1 MNFSE
6 AFDHLKKD
14 EVMSFLIKKLG
25 NQITLTD
32 RYDKDFAKA
41 ISLLIIEQQVSFKAA
56 ITIKGRFLKL
66 ILNKTSKEIINI
78 DDLQMQSV
86 GISHRKVSYIKNT
99 YSYFIRNRVD
109 FKTLDEKGVIKELTQ
124 IKGIGK
130 WTAEMF
136 LIFILFKT
144 DVFSKGDLALLN
156 SIKINYSLKDLSNK
170 KLDSFIKKWTPFNTI
185 ASLLLWKSIEEKI
198 FFKKTQKRL
207 KNSQN

>member
-86 GISHRKVSYIKNT
+86 GISHRKVNYIKNT
-99 YSYFIRNRVD
+99 YSYFIKNKID

-156 SIKINYSLKDLSNK
+156 SIKINYSIKDLSNQ

-198 FFKKTQKRL
+198 FFKK
-207 KNSQN
+207 S

>member
-78 DDLQMQSV
+78 DDLQMQSI
-86 GISHRKVSYIKNT
+86 GISHRKVNYIKNT
-99 YSYFIRNRVD
+99 YSYFIKNKID

-156 SIKINYSLKDLSNK
+156 SIKINYSLKDLSNQ

-198 FFKKTQKRL
+198 FFKK
-207 KNSQN
+207 

>member
-1 MNFSE
+1 LNFSE
-6 AFDHLKKD
+6 AFDHLKKE
-14 EVMSFLIKKLG
+14 EVMSFLIKKFG

-66 ILNKTSKEIINI
+66 ILNKTNEEIINI
-78 DDLQMQSV
+78 DDLQMKSV
-86 GISHRKVSYIKNT
+86 GISHRKVNYIKNT
-99 YSYFIRNRVD
+99 YSYFIKNKVD
-109 FKTLDEKGVIKELTQ
+109 FETLDEKGVIKELTQ

-156 SIKINYSLKDLSNK
+156 SIKTNYSLKDLSNK
-170 KLDSFIKKWTPFNTI
+170 KLDSFIKIWTPFNTI
-185 ASLLLWKSIEEKI
+185 ASLVLWKSIEEKI
-198 FFKKTQKRL
+198 FFKK
-207 KNSQN
+207 

>member
-6 AFDHLKKD
+6 AFDHLRKD

-56 ITIKGRFLKL
+56 ITIKGRFLNL

-78 DDLQMQSV
+78 DDLQMQSI
-86 GISHRKVSYIKNT
+86 GISHRKVNYIKNT
-99 YSYFIRNRVD
+99 YSYFIKNKID

-156 SIKINYSLKDLSNK
+156 SIKINYSLKDLSNQ

-198 FFKKTQKRL
+198 FFNKTQK
-207 KNSQN
+207 

>member
-6 AFDHLKKD
+6 GFDYLRKD

-78 DDLQMQSV
+78 DDLQMQSI
-86 GISHRKVSYIKNT
+86 GISHRKVNYIKNT
-99 YSYFIRNRVD
+99 YSYFIKNKID

-156 SIKINYSLKDLSNK
+156 SIKINYSLKDLSNQ
-170 KLDSFIKKWTPFNTI
+170 KLDSLIKKWTPFNTI
-185 ASLLLWKSIEEKI
+185 ASLLLWKSI
-198 FFKKTQKRL
+198 
-207 KNSQN
+207 

>member
-78 DDLQMQSV
+78 DDLKMQSV
-86 GISHRKVSYIKNT
+86 GISHRKVNYIKNT
-99 YSYFIRNRVD
+99 YSYFIKNKID

-156 SIKINYSLKDLSNK
+156 SIKINYSLKDLSNQ
-170 KLDSFIKKWTPFNTI
+170 KLDSFIKRWTPFNTI

-198 FFKKTQKRL
+198 FFKNH
-207 KNSQN
+207 KND

>member
-78 DDLQMQSV
+78 DDSEMQSV
-86 GISHRKVSYIKNT
+86 GISHRKVNYIKNT
-99 YSYFIRNRVD
+99 YSYFIKNKID
-109 FKTLDEKGVIKELTQ
+109 FKTLDEKEVIKELTQ

-156 SIKINYSLKDLSNK
+156 SIKINYSLKDLSNQ
-170 KLDSFIKKWTPFNTI
+170 KLDSLIKKWTPFNTI

-198 FFKKTQKRL
+198 FFKK
-207 KNSQN
+207 S

>member
-6 AFDHLKKD
+6 GFDYLRKD

-32 RYDKDFAKA
+32 RYDKDFARA

-66 ILNKTSKEIINI
+66 ILNKTSKEIIDI
-78 DDLQMQSV
+78 DDLEMQSV
-86 GISHRKVSYIKNT
+86 GISHRKVNYIKNT
-99 YSYFIRNRVD
+99 YSYFIKNNVD

-124 IKGIGK
+124 IKGIGT

-156 SIKINYSLKDLSNK
+156 SIKTNYSIKDLSNK
-170 KLDSFIKKWTPFNTI
+170 KLDSFIEKWTPFNTI

-198 FFKKTQKRL
+198 FFKK
-207 KNSQN
+207 S

>member
-56 ITIKGRFLKL
+56 ITIKGRFLNL

-78 DDLQMQSV
+78 DDLQMQSI
-86 GISHRKVSYIKNT
+86 GISHRKVNYIKNT
-99 YSYFIRNRVD
+99 YSYFIKNKID

-156 SIKINYSLKDLSNK
+156 SIKINYTIKDLSNQ

-198 FFKKTQKRL
+198 FFKK
-207 KNSQN
+207 S

>member
-6 AFDHLKKD
+6 GFDYLRKD

-56 ITIKGRFLKL
+56 ITIKGRFLNL

-78 DDLQMQSV
+78 DDLEMQSI
-86 GISHRKVSYIKNT
+86 GISHRKVNYIKNT
-99 YSYFIRNRVD
+99 YSYFIKNKID

-156 SIKINYSLKDLSNK
+156 SIKINYSLKDLSNQ

-198 FFKKTQKRL
+198 FFKK
-207 KNSQN
+207 S

>member
-6 AFDHLKKD
+6 AFDHLKKE

-66 ILNKTSKEIINI
+66 ILNKTNEEIINI
-78 DDLQMQSV
+78 DDLQMKSV
-86 GISHRKVSYIKNT
+86 GISHRKVNYIKNT
-99 YSYFIRNRVD
+99 YSYFIKNKVD
-109 FKTLDEKGVIKELTQ
+109 FETLDEKGVIKELTQ

-144 DVFSKGDLALLN
+144 DIFSKGDLALLN
-156 SIKINYSLKDLSNK
+156 SIKINYSLKDLSNQ

-198 FFKKTQKRL
+198 FFKKR
-207 KNSQN
+207 

>member
-6 AFDHLKKD
+6 GFDYLRKD

-56 ITIKGRFLKL
+56 ITIKGRFLNL

-78 DDLQMQSV
+78 DDLQMQSI
-86 GISHRKVSYIKNT
+86 GISHRKVNYIKNT
-99 YSYFIRNRVD
+99 YSYFIKNKID

-156 SIKINYSLKDLSNK
+156 SIKINYSIKDLSNQ

-198 FFKKTQKRL
+198 FFKKNTKMI
-207 KNSQN
+207 KK

>member
-25 NQITLTD
+25 NQITLKD

-78 DDLQMQSV
+78 DDLQMQSI
-86 GISHRKVSYIKNT
+86 GISHRKVNYIKNT
-99 YSYFIRNRVD
+99 YSYFIKNKID

-156 SIKINYSLKDLSNK
+156 SIKINYSLKDLSNQ
-170 KLDSFIKKWTPFNTI
+170 KLDSLIKKWTPFNTI
-185 ASLLLWKSIEEKI
+185 ASLLLWKSIEEKF
-198 FFKKTQKRL
+198 FFKK
-207 KNSQN
+207 S

>member
-6 AFDHLKKD
+6 GFDYLRKD

-32 RYDKDFAKA
+32 RYDKDFARA

-78 DDLQMQSV
+78 DDLEMQSI
-86 GISHRKVSYIKNT
+86 GISHRKVNYIKNT
-99 YSYFIRNRVD
+99 YSYFIKNKID

-156 SIKINYSLKDLSNK
+156 SIKINYGLKDLSNQ

-198 FFKKTQKRL
+198 FFKK
-207 KNSQN
+207 S

>member
-66 ILNKTSKEIINI
+66 ILNKTNEEIINI
-78 DDLQMQSV
+78 DDLQMKSV
-86 GISHRKVSYIKNT
+86 GISHRKVNYIKNT
-99 YSYFIRNRVD
+99 YSYFIKNKVD
-109 FKTLDEKGVIKELTQ
+109 FETLDEKVVIKELTQ

-198 FFKKTQKRL
+198 FFKKR
-207 KNSQN
+207 

>member
-6 AFDHLKKD
+6 AFDHLRKD

-56 ITIKGRFLKL
+56 ITIKGRFLNL

-78 DDLQMQSV
+78 DDLQMQSI
-86 GISHRKVSYIKNT
+86 GISHRKVNYIKNT
-99 YSYFIRNRVD
+99 YSYFIKNKID

-156 SIKINYSLKDLSNK
+156 SIKINYTIKDLSNQ

-198 FFKKTQKRL
+198 FFKK
-207 KNSQN
+207 S

>member
-1 MNFSE
+1 MNFAE

-66 ILNKTSKEIINI
+66 ILNKTCKEIINI
-78 DDLQMQSV
+78 DDLEMQSV
-86 GISHRKVSYIKNT
+86 GISHRKVNYIKNT
-99 YSYFIRNRVD
+99 YSYFIKNKID

-156 SIKINYSLKDLSNK
+156 SIKINYSLKDLSNQ
-170 KLDSFIKKWTPFNTI
+170 KLDSLIKKWTPFNTI

-198 FFKKTQKRL
+198 FFKK
-207 KNSQN
+207 S

>member
-56 ITIKGRFLKL
+56 ITIKERFLNL

-78 DDLQMQSV
+78 DDLQMQSI
-86 GISHRKVSYIKNT
+86 GISHRKVNYIKNT
-99 YSYFIRNRVD
+99 YSYFIKNKID

-156 SIKINYSLKDLSNK
+156 SIKINYSLKDLSNQ

-198 FFKKTQKRL
+198 FFKKTQK
-207 KNSQN
+207 

>member
-6 AFDHLKKD
+6 GFDYLRKD

-25 NQITLTD
+25 NQITLKD

-66 ILNKTSKEIINI
+66 ILNKTSKEIIDI
-78 DDLQMQSV
+78 DDLEMQSV
-86 GISHRKVSYIKNT
+86 GISHRKVNYIKNT
-99 YSYFIRNRVD
+99 YSYFIKNKID

-124 IKGIGK
+124 IKGIGT

-156 SIKINYSLKDLSNK
+156 SIKTNYSIKDLSNK
-170 KLDSFIKKWTPFNTI
+170 KLDSFIEKWTPFNTI

-198 FFKKTQKRL
+198 FFKK
-207 KNSQN
+207 

>member
-32 RYDKDFAKA
+32 RFDKDFAKA

-78 DDLQMQSV
+78 DDLQMQSI
-86 GISHRKVSYIKNT
+86 GISHRKVQYIKNT
-99 YSYFIRNRVD
+99 YSYFIKNKIV

-156 SIKINYSLKDLSNK
+156 SIKINYSLKDLSNQ
-170 KLDSFIKKWTPFNTI
+170 KLDSLIKKWTPFNTI

-198 FFKKTQKRL
+198 FFKK
-207 KNSQN
+207 S

>member
-6 AFDHLKKD
+6 AFDYLRKD

-56 ITIKGRFLKL
+56 ITIKGRFLNL

-78 DDLQMQSV
+78 DDLQMQSI
-86 GISHRKVSYIKNT
+86 GISHRKVNYIKNT
-99 YSYFIRNRVD
+99 YSYFIKNKID

-156 SIKINYSLKDLSNK
+156 SIKINYSIKDLSNK

-198 FFKKTQKRL
+198 FFNKTQK
-207 KNSQN
+207 

>member
-1 MNFSE
+1 LNFSE
-6 AFDHLKKD
+6 GFDYLRKD

-32 RYDKDFAKA
+32 RYDKDFARA

-78 DDLQMQSV
+78 DDLEMQSI
-86 GISHRKVSYIKNT
+86 GISHRKVNYIKNT
-99 YSYFIRNRVD
+99 YSYFIKNKID

-156 SIKINYSLKDLSNK
+156 SIKINYSLKDLSNQ
-170 KLDSFIKKWTPFNTI
+170 KLDSLIKKWTPFNTI

-198 FFKKTQKRL
+198 FFKK
-207 KNSQN
+207 S

>member
-78 DDLQMQSV
+78 DDLQMQSI
-86 GISHRKVSYIKNT
+86 GISHRKVNYIKNT
-99 YSYFIRNRVD
+99 YSYFIKNKID

-156 SIKINYSLKDLSNK
+156 SIKINYSLKDLSNQ

-198 FFKKTQKRL
+198 FFQKIIKMIKK
-207 KNSQN
+207 

>member
-1 MNFSE
+1 LNFSE

-25 NQITLTD
+25 NQITLKD

-66 ILNKTSKEIINI
+66 ILNKTSKEIIDI
-78 DDLQMQSV
+78 DDLEMQSV
-86 GISHRKVSYIKNT
+86 GISHRKVNYIKNT
-99 YSYFIRNRVD
+99 YSYFIKNNVD

-144 DVFSKGDLALLN
+144 DVFAKGDLALLN
-156 SIKINYSLKDLSNK
+156 SIKTNYSLKDLSNK

-185 ASLLLWKSIEEKI
+185 ASLLLWKSIEDKI
-198 FFKKTQKRL
+198 FFKK
-207 KNSQN
+207 S

>member
-6 AFDHLKKD
+6 AFDHLRKD

-56 ITIKGRFLKL
+56 ITIKGRFLNL

-78 DDLQMQSV
+78 DDLQMQSI
-86 GISHRKVSYIKNT
+86 GISHRKVNYIKNT
-99 YSYFIRNRVD
+99 YSYFIKNKID

-156 SIKINYSLKDLSNK
+156 SIKINYSIKDLSNQ

-198 FFKKTQKRL
+198 FFNKTQK
-207 KNSQN
+207 

>member
-78 DDLQMQSV
+78 NDSEMQSV
-86 GISHRKVSYIKNT
+86 GISHRKVNYIKNT
-99 YSYFIRNRVD
+99 YSYFIKNKID
-109 FKTLDEKGVIKELTQ
+109 FKTLDKKGVIKELTQ

-136 LIFILFKT
+136 LIFILFKI
-144 DVFSKGDLALLN
+144 DVFSRGDLALLN
-156 SIKINYSLKDLSNK
+156 SIKTNYSLKELSNQ

-198 FFKKTQKRL
+198 FFKK
-207 KNSQN
+207 S

>member
-6 AFDHLKKD
+6 AFDYLRKD

-78 DDLQMQSV
+78 DDLQMQSI
-86 GISHRKVSYIKNT
+86 GISHRKVNYIKNT
-99 YSYFIRNRVD
+99 YSYFIKNNDID

-156 SIKINYSLKDLSNK
+156 SIKINYSLKDLSNQ

-198 FFKKTQKRL
+198 FFKKTQK
-207 KNSQN
+207 

>member
-1 MNFSE
+1 MNFAE

-78 DDLQMQSV
+78 DDLQMQSI
-86 GISHRKVSYIKNT
+86 GISHRKVNYIKNT
-99 YSYFIRNRVD
+99 YSYFIKNKID

-156 SIKINYSLKDLSNK
+156 SIKINYSLKDLSNQ
-170 KLDSFIKKWTPFNTI
+170 KLDSLIKKWTPFNTI

-198 FFKKTQKRL
+198 FFS
-207 KNSQN
+207 KNHKND

>member
-99 YSYFIRNRVD
+99 YSYFIKNKVD

-156 SIKINYSLKDLSNK
+156 SIKTNYSLKDLSNQ

-198 FFKKTQKRL
+198 FFKK
-207 KNSQN
+207 S

>member
-6 AFDHLKKD
+6 GFDYLRKD

-66 ILNKTSKEIINI
+66 ILNKTCKEIINI
-78 DDLQMQSV
+78 DDLQMQSI
-86 GISHRKVSYIKNT
+86 GISHRKVNYIKNT
-99 YSYFIRNRVD
+99 YSYFIKNKID

-156 SIKINYSLKDLSNK
+156 SIKINYSLKDLSNQ

-185 ASLLLWKSIEEKI
+185 ASLLLWKSIEERI
-198 FFKKTQKRL
+198 FFKKIIKMI
-207 KNSQN
+207 KK

>member
-1 MNFSE
+1 LNFSE

-78 DDLQMQSV
+78 DDLEMQSI
-86 GISHRKVSYIKNT
+86 GISHRKVNYIKNT
-99 YSYFIRNRVD
+99 YSYFIKNKID

-156 SIKINYSLKDLSNK
+156 SIKINYSLKDLSNQ

-198 FFKKTQKRL
+198 FFQKII
-207 KNSQN
+207 K

>member
-78 DDLQMQSV
+78 DDLQMQSI
-86 GISHRKVSYIKNT
+86 GISHRKVNYIKNT
-99 YSYFIRNRVD
+99 YSYFIKNKID

-156 SIKINYSLKDLSNK
+156 SIKINYSLKDLSNQ

-198 FFKKTQKRL
+198 FFKKTQK
-207 KNSQN
+207 

>member
-1 MNFSE
+1 MNFSQ
-6 AFDHLKKD
+6 AFDHLRKD

-25 NQITLTD
+25 NQVTLTD

-56 ITIKGRFLKL
+56 ITIKGRFLNL

-78 DDLQMQSV
+78 DDLQMQSI
-86 GISHRKVSYIKNT
+86 GISHRKVNYIKNT
-99 YSYFIRNRVD
+99 YSYFIKNKID

-156 SIKINYSLKDLSNK
+156 SIKTNYSLKDLSNQ

-198 FFKKTQKRL
+198 FFNKTQK
-207 KNSQN
+207 

>member
-25 NQITLTD
+25 NQITLKD

-66 ILNKTSKEIINI
+66 ILNKTSKEIIDI
-78 DDLQMQSV
+78 DDLEMQSV
-86 GISHRKVSYIKNT
+86 GISHRKVNYIKNT
-99 YSYFIRNRVD
+99 YSYFIKNNVD

-124 IKGIGK
+124 IKGIGT

-156 SIKINYSLKDLSNK
+156 SIKTNYSIKDLSNK
-170 KLDSFIKKWTPFNTI
+170 KLDSFNEKWTPFNTI
-185 ASLLLWKSIEEKI
+185 ASLLRWKSIEEKI
-198 FFKKTQKRL
+198 FFKK
-207 KNSQN
+207 

>member
-56 ITIKGRFLKL
+56 ITIKGRFLNL

-78 DDLQMQSV
+78 DDLQMQSI
-86 GISHRKVSYIKNT
+86 GISHRKVNYIKNT
-99 YSYFIRNRVD
+99 YSYFIKNKID

-198 FFKKTQKRL
+198 FFNKTQK
-207 KNSQN
+207 

>member
-6 AFDHLKKD
+6 AFDYLRKD

-56 ITIKGRFLKL
+56 ITIKGRFLNL

-78 DDLQMQSV
+78 DDLQMQSI
-86 GISHRKVSYIKNT
+86 GISHRKVNYIKNT
-99 YSYFIRNRVD
+99 YSYFIKNKID

-156 SIKINYSLKDLSNK
+156 SIKINYSLKDLSNQ

-198 FFKKTQKRL
+198 FFKKTQK
-207 KNSQN
+207 